1 MSKMF
6 FKNVFTKRN
15 DSSKIHVFKK
25 HFCHFKEIVFKWSI
39 CLKNKK
45 KMFSLLFLRDL
56 NFCKKKREEEEE
68 RNVFQDKCDLPRW
81 SFLLKKKKCFSQN
94 FQIKIL
100 SKKNLLF

>member
-6 FKNVFTKRN
+6 FKNVFKKRN

-39 CLKNKK
+39 CLKKK
-45 KMFSLLFLRDL
+45 KNVFFVIPNRSEFLQ
-56 NFCKKKREEEEE
+56 KKREEEEE

-81 SFLLKKKKCFSQN
+81 SFLLKKKKMFFSKFPN
-94 FQIKIL
+94 
-100 SKKNLLF
+100 